1 MRVSNLTIQ
10 KTLLSDL
17 HTNLSR
23 MLEMQTQMASGK
35 KHSRPSDAPADV
47 AREMSLETSLVENVQ
62 YTRNLDS
69 AQAWL
74 ANTDTAFDQMT
85 SVVQRIRE
93 LTIYAGDG
101 ALEDAEVD
109 AIATEISELQ
119 EEMRNI
125 ANYSVEGRYLLGGTK
140 VCQQPFYRDASGK
153 VCYRGGNEHME
164 FEIDKGV
171 VGQVSFTGRE
181 VFPEDYTRY
190 TLKSVEVPLDF
201 EWTGRDEI
209 LQIKVGDRAVKVHI
223 PETWKDDDLDGGTPE
238 ATDFNRFRDPA
249 ESQGLTLDDIAELIN
264 ESMSM
269 GDVSRIVDVSV
280 VKDAERGVQQL
291 VFASR
296 TGEPVQVTGWP
307 ETDLVDMK
315 QGIIG
320 NDVAWTS
327 PMTDETITIQFDG
340 GDPVTVSI
348 PGGSTLQ
355 QIAAALSGVQG
366 ILARVN
372 DEGANERLVISAAA
386 EGKQFT
392 LTRSTGLTA
401 LFTEENTAST
411 PVERAVDHS
420 HIDLA
425 AYLGMETTVKSVQ
438 MPTTGPVL
446 TGGTGELQ
454 WRLQSGD
461 HIVDLK
467 ITNAATLTADE
478 LAARLTQVAGD
489 WLEVT
494 IETDETETTGWEPGV
509 NLEDATKRL
518 VLRPKDNE
526 PLVIYDRNANTYAA
540 QLGMST
546 AIRCNGTTAVNFPT
560 LPCVDPNVPSLM
572 KVQVGEQT
580 FEVKLYMD
588 DVRNTTGTVDR
599 AKVMDQI
606 VKQVNRQAGE
616 KLLASD
622 VVNSATGETVLFAKT
637 GEALRIIDLPIPDPA
652 LSPSYTGGIALQ
664 MGINTGVTS
673 EADAIRDSDTIADL
687 GGTAG
692 TVRIRSAGKT
702 VDIDVAAGDRME
714 AVADKIRAAAGS
726 WLDVSFFDPDPNP
739 EGTMHGSFVRMS
751 IATKDG
757 SAVSL
762 YDVTGSAAQAL
773 TINTALRGE
782 ANAASGVW
790 IPSGSGDSLT
800 ISVEGYAHSIDI
812 DACLTVEDV
821 AKAINARFQGGDVQA
836 EVVQDGPEKH
846 LVLWSPKGSIV
857 TIDETRAGAGSGV
870 FFAAG
875 SGTATSLRRGSLPD
889 SPFNQNVVTRSAA
902 SREKTDFFGFLE
914 DLTGAIRAEDRTGIS
929 DSMIT
934 KIDDF
939 LDNLLKRRTQEGA
952 LLNRYQSDESR
963 MKQNNTNITEL
974 YSKIGDIDLADAAT
988 QFAMAQSVYQAS
1000 LAVMAKIVQP
1010 TLVDFLR

>member
-153 VCYRGGNEHME
+153 VCYRGGDEHME

-171 VGQVSFTGRE
+171 VGKVSFTGRE

-223 PETWKDDDLDGGTPE
+223 PETWKDDNLDGTPG
-238 ATDFNRFRDPA
+238 ATDFNRFRDPS

-280 VKDAERGVQQL
+280 VKDADRGVQQL

-320 NDVAWTS
+320 NDVPPGWTTL
-327 PMTDETITIQFDG
+327 TDETVTIQFDG
-340 GDPVTVSI
+340 GDPVNVSI
-348 PGGSTLQ
+348 PVGRNVQ
-355 QIAAALSGVQG
+355 QIADALSGVQG
-366 ILARVN
+366 IHARVN
-372 DEGANERLVISAAA
+372 DEGANQRLVISASD
-386 EGKQFT
+386 EGKKFT
-392 LTRSTGLTA
+392 LTRSAGLTD
-401 LFTEENTAST
+401 LFTGENTGST
-411 PVERAVDHS
+411 PVERVVDHS

-425 AYLGMETTVKSVQ
+425 AFLGMETTLKSVQ
-438 MPTTGPVL
+438 MPISGAVL
-446 TGGTGELQ
+446 SGGTGELQ

-461 HIVDLK
+461 HVVDLK
-467 ITNAATLTADE
+467 ITNATTLTADE

-494 IETDETETTGWEPGV
+494 IETDDKETTGWEPGV
-509 NLEDATKRL
+509 NLEEATKRL

-546 AIRCNGTTAVNFPT
+546 AIRSNGTAAVSFPT
-560 LPCVDPNVPSLM
+560 LPCADPNVPSLM
-572 KVQVGEQT
+572 KVQVGEQA

-599 AKVMDQI
+599 AKVMGQI
-606 VKQVNRQAGE
+606 VKQVNQQAGE

-622 VVNSATGETVLFAKT
+622 VVNAATGETVLYAKT
-637 GEALRIIDLPIPDPA
+637 GEALRITDLPIPDPA
-652 LSPSYTGGIALQ
+652 LSPSYSGGIALQ
-664 MGINTGVTS
+664 MGINTGIASTG
-673 EADAIRDSDTIADL
+673 TIQDITQVGIA
-687 GGTAG
+687 AG
-692 TVRIRSAGKT
+692 TIRIRSAGKN
-702 VDIDVAAGDRME
+702 VDVDLAATDTMKD
-714 AVADKIRAAAGS
+714 VADKIRAAAGS
-726 WLDVSFFDPDPNP
+726 WLDVSFFDPDVATP
-739 EGTMHGSFVRMS
+739 GSNVRMS

-757 SAVSL
+757 SALSI

-773 TINTALRGE
+773 TIDTALRG
-782 ANAASGVW
+782 ADAASW
-790 IPSGSGDSLT
+790 APSAGGGDQIA
-800 ISVEGYAHSIDI
+800 ISVEGYTHVIDI
-812 DACLTVEDV
+812 DELTPDTPPLTVDDV

-836 EVVQDGPEKH
+836 EVVGDGTEKH

-857 TIDETRAGAGSGV
+857 TIDETRAVAGSGA
-870 FFAAG
+870 FFAAPG
-875 SGTATSLRRGSLPD
+875 SGTETSQSRGGIAD

-929 DSMIT
+929 DSMIP

-963 MKQNNTNITEL
+963 MKQNNVNITEL